1 MRGASENNRL
11 IETLCS
17 EQNFAEVADSLPL
30 PEEAEASAQ
39 DLQGGESEQPEE
51 AEGSEEEDEGHEEED
66 EESEEEDEEDEL
78 AQMEAELAEV
88 ESELQDVDE
97 QEDPAEMAMATEPE
111 AAVDLTAEED
121 EEQSED
127 EGKEEYDEEEE
138 RKEARLL
145 GRRMPR
151 QHQQH
156 AAHHDQR
163 QRQPRRQPMF
173 ASDPM
178 GGWGMPQ
185 HRPRRVVQQQ
195 QPRMGGGFGGFGAPM
210 MLF

>member
-78 AQMEAELAEV
+78 AEV

-138 RKEARLL
+138 RKE
-145 GRRMPR
+145 GKEE
-151 QHQQH
+151 
-156 AAHHDQR
+156 
-163 QRQPRRQPMF
+163 
-173 ASDPM
+173 
-178 GGWGMPQ
+178 
-185 HRPRRVVQQQ
+185 
-195 QPRMGGGFGGFGAPM
+195 
-210 MLF
+210 